1 MSKNQV
7 KFEGEISLLD
17 EAGPFSARYE
27 ICWKKVRAGGWRVEA
42 DPSVTK
48 LTYSEH
54 EEVDM
59 NLSQCGLH
67 GDASDEF
74 IMIGGN

>member
-1 MSKNQV
+1 M
-7 KFEGEISLLD
+7 LD
-17 EAGPFSARYE
+17 EAGPFRPQYE
-27 ICWKKVRAGGWRVEA
+27 ICWKVERWLE
-42 DPSVTK
+42 SRSRSISYKTNIF
-48 LTYSEH
+48 EH

-74 IMIGGN
+74 IMIEGNWLSSLSLMVFL